1 VTLWEF
7 VGWSDGSTE
16 NPRRVDVASDAEL
29 RAVYA
34 QVQEPQPPWAAIA
47 VAGLLLGGALL
58 YAVWRGRR

>member
-16 NPRRVDVASDAEL
+16 NPRHVDVASDAEL

-34 QVQEPQPPWAAIA
+34 QVQEPPWAAIA